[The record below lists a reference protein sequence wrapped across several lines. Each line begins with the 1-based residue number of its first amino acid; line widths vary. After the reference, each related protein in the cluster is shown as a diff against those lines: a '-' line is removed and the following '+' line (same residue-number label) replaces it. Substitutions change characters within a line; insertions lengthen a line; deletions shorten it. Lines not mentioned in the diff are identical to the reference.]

1 MQQRTFAL
9 GRLLAMMVVAGLLL
23 TPASAAAQAGEYE
36 PPRTSWGAPDLQ
48 GVWDFRTLTPFER
61 PVELGERAVLSE
73 EEVAEFEAQ
82 RLAEF
87 AVRDDQEPAD
97 VVGNY
102 NQFWFD
108 PGNTAVETRRTS
120 LVVDPPDGRVPALIT
135 AAARKRAELERV
147 RRGLLMHDVTPG
159 GWVEDMGTDALQ
171 VRCLVGFNSGPPM
184 TPGGYNQNVQLFQTE
199 DHVVLLNEMVHN
211 SRIIPLDGRP
221 HLDSGIRQW
230 TGDSRGYWDGDTLVV
245 ETKNFLRETGFRRGS
260 TDEQLNL
267 TERFTR
273 VSPDTLMYEAAIDD
287 PTVWT
292 TRWTYQ
298 IPMQL
303 NEHPMYEYACHE
315 GNYGLYNMLAGAR
328 EAEAAAEAAAA
339 SK

>member
-1 MQQRTFAL
+1 MRSRSRAL
-9 GRLLAMMVVAGLLL
+9 TGALALALAAGLFTL
-23 TPASAAAQAGEYE
+23 PATAAAQDDNWTA
-36 PPRTSWGAPDLQ
+36 PRTAWGAPDLQ

-61 PVELGERAVLSE
+61 PEELGDKAVLTAE
-73 EEVAEFEAQ
+73 EAAEYEAR

-108 PGNTAVETRRTS
+108 PGETSVETRRTS
-120 LVVDPPDGRVPALIT
+120 LVIDPPNGRVPALTT
-135 AAARKRAELERV
+135 AAAQAQAELARV
-147 RRGLLMHDVTPG
+147 RRGLLMHDITPG

-171 VRCLVGFNSGPPM
+171 VRCIVGFNSGPPM

-211 SRIIPLDGRP
+211 ARIIPLDGRP
-221 HLDSGIRQW
+221 HVAAGIRQW

-245 ETKNFLRETGFRRGS
+245 ETQNFLRETGFRRGS
-260 TDEQLNL
+260 TDEHLHL

-273 VSPDTLMYEAAIDD
+273 VSPGTLMYEATIDD

-292 TRWTYQ
+292 MQWTYQ
-298 IPMQL
+298 IPMQH
-303 NEHPMYEYACHE
+303 NDQPMYEYACHE

-328 EAEAAAEAAAA
+328 EAEKAAEAAA